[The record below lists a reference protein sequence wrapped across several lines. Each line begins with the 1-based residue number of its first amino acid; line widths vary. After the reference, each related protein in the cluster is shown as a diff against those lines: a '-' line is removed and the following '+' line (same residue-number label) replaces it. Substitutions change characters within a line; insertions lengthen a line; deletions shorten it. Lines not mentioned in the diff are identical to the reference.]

1 MTRQGSTTYP
11 IVEPVLDRIARWC
24 RGENAREHLTVL
36 DTLNRAELAQLA
48 EDMRV
53 STMQLRLLLSCSPGL
68 AEFLAR
74 HMAVLLA
81 HRMEALHIDAD
92 DLARAD
98 PKLLQALRRRCA
110 ACDCRARC
118 EQDLLHDPQ
127 DPVWRDYCPNAQ
139 VLEAL
144 PRVA

>member
-1 MTRQGSTTYP
+1 MTPQDGATYP
-11 IVEPVLDRIARWC
+11 IVEPILGRVARWC
-24 RGENAREHLTVL
+24 RGKKTRERLTVL

-48 EDMRV
+48 EDMRI

-81 HRMEALHIDAD
+81 HRMKALHVDAD
-92 DLARAD
+92 DLTRTD

-110 ACDCRARC
+110 ACDCRVRC

-127 DPVWRDYCPNAQ
+127 DPVWRDYCPNAE
-139 VLEAL
+139 VLEEL